1 MLVSFDIKFIRRDK
15 KQRKTGEAC
24 RASPTCFW
32 SSLINLIS
40 KTYVVFYL
48 SCFISRFNG
57 EMRTKQMKKKKK
69 KKKTKKKTQ
78 YYSNLLTSRMLYDI
92 NR

>member
-1 MLVSFDIKFIRRDK
+1 MLVSFDIKFISRYQIQRRN
-15 KQRKTGEAC
+15 GEAC

-40 KTYVVFYL
+40 KDSYVVFYL
-48 SCFISRFNG
+48 LCIISRFNSRRSFVLTVTSP
-57 EMRTKQMKKKKK
+57 MR
-69 KKKTKKKTQ
+69 
-78 YYSNLLTSRMLYDI
+78 YDV